1 VKEKINLYLL
11 TLRVLMHRVKSN
23 PVKYREHSKADNPKY
38 RKQDEWIRKEI
49 WGFSR
54 LQPIKGEDMGMVVAT
69 HTHTHTGKQP
79 KKTQKKVYL
88 GQMGAQG
95 KYRAQIQQ
103 PSLLWESLVNSLQT

>member
-1 VKEKINLYLL
+1 
-11 TLRVLMHRVKSN
+11 
-23 PVKYREHSKADNPKY
+23 
-38 RKQDEWIRKEI
+38 
-49 WGFSR
+49 
-54 LQPIKGEDMGMVVAT
+54 MGMVVAT